1 MKHILTRESFLDP
14 EHYKEKP
21 LTDKSFLNPSY
32 EAPIPV
38 SLLDITID
46 KIKSIKAP
54 KKVKKVLN
62 KKVNQK
68 LSK

>member
-21 LTDKSFLNPSY
+21 LTDKSFLSPDFKAV
-32 EAPIPV
+32 EPV

-46 KIKSIKAP
+46 KIKSVKAP
-54 KKVKKVLN
+54 KKVKKGLN